1 MKKLL
6 LSIVLI
12 ALLVPFV
19 SAQRVIFESDFENE
33 PLQSPDSIPI
43 GWFKLDVDQNNP
55 QIGWAVRDT
64 SVNFGGNTRPRAIG
78 SKSLEI
84 PWYAGNGGN
93 LINDDWIFTQT
104 FSAQAGD
111 SLIWMMLIGAD
122 TTFQPYLDSM
132 QVYVCSDQDPAAVLQ
147 KLATIKSLD
156 SAGIPLSGNDWTEHK
171 YDLSSFAGQTICI
184 AFRYNMNVLVDGL
197 WCNIDNLFIGNHSA
211 IGIQQISNE
220 IPRQFQLKQNYPN
233 PFNPIT
239 NIEFDIAKT
248 SNVNL
253 VIFNSIGQV
262 VSTLV
267 NQELRAGSYKY
278 DFNASG
284 LPSGS
289 YFYRL
294 TAGDFV
300 KTNKMILVK

>member
-6 LSIVLI
+6 QVFFLL
-12 ALLVPFV
+12 ALLSPFI

-43 GWFKLDVDQNNP
+43 GWFKLDVDQNNT

-93 LINDDWIFTQT
+93 LVNDDWIFTQT

-111 SLIWMMLIGAD
+111 SLIWMMLIGSD

-132 QVYVCSDQDPAAVLQ
+132 QVYVASDQDPAVVLQ
-147 KLATIKSLD
+147 HLATIKSLD

-171 YDLSSFAGQTICI
+171 YDLSAFAGQTICI
-184 AFRYNMNVLVDGL
+184 AFRYNMDISVNGL
-197 WCNIDNLFIGNHSA
+197 WCNIDNVFIGNHSA

-233 PFNPIT
+233 PFNPVT

-248 SNVNL
+248 SNVDL
-253 VIFNSIGQV
+253 VIFNSLGQV

-294 TAGDFV
+294 TAGDYV

>member
-6 LSIVLI
+6 LML
-12 ALLVPFV
+12 FF
-19 SAQRVIFESDFENE
+19 VIFAVGSVNSQNWTESFEG
-33 PLQSPDSIPI
+33 LDSLSLPEGWSRYNAAPFPI
-43 GWFKLDVDQNNP
+43 DPMTNWT
-55 QIGWAVRDT
+55 VRDSGSSVPGLATATVKSYDGLKSIGVSWWSTIDTLGVDT
-64 SVNFGGNTRPRAIG
+64 SGISDAWLVSKRIHVWDGNAYMSYWLALG
-78 SKSLEI
+78 S
-84 PWYAGNGGN
+84 P
-93 LINDDWIFTQT
+93 T
-104 FSAQAGD
+104 
-111 SLIWMMLIGAD
+111 
-122 TTFQPYLDSM
+122 YLDSV
-132 QVYVCSDQDPAAVLQ
+132 QIWVSTTDSTPSSFTHHIE
-147 KLATIKSLD
+147 TISNRGTYGVFNQNFVPFTD
-156 SAGIPLSGNDWTEHK
+156 
-171 YDLSSFAGQTICI
+171 FAGQDIWVG
-184 AFRYNMNVLVDGL
+184 FRYNMDAAFDGYFAQL
-197 WCNIDNLFIGNHSA
+197 DHIEVENPV

-233 PFNPIT
+233 PFNPVT